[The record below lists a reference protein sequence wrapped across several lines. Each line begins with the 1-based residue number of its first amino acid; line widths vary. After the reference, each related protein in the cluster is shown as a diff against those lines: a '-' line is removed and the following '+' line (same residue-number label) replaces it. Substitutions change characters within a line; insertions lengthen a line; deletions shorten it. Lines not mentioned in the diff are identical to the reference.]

1 MQSLE
6 YRYLGTTGAANTFC
20 EFFFSFFLLHLQNST
35 ALKCHLWGFSNV
47 TSKRADFLD
56 ARREMLAKHGS
67 VWARGDHLRHPASI
81 FLSGTLQAGEAT
93 CEAAS
98 SSWRLA
104 FGVQQTLP
112 RHRAVWLYD
121 LQCDCVQLCM
131 RPSVLCAPRGAGP
144 KASRHPGFPA

>member
-1 MQSLE
+1 MLPP
-6 YRYLGTTGAANTFC
+6 RGLIC
-20 EFFFSFFLLHLQNST
+20 KPH
-35 ALKCHLWGFSNV
+35 
-47 TSKRADFLD
+47 FLD

-81 FLSGTLQAGEAT
+81 FLSGTLQAGEAM

-121 LQCDCVQLCM
+121 YTMRLCPVVHETK
-131 RPSVLCAPRGAGP
+131 RAVCT
-144 KASRHPGFPA
+144 